1 MFLADHITG
10 FSRKEVTNQVDFSY
24 VDKSQFFKQGSLI
37 YFDRHDTLVQ
47 STQKSEF
54 SIFQQYF
61 KKEVRDNFGSFHED
75 KHEVFLKFDPMVFV
89 LHSQTCPKYPKL
101 QFYKIFAMS
110 QEEWRDEV
118 DFFTYR

>member
-1 MFLADHITG
+1 MFLTNHITG

-54 SIFQQYF
+54 SIF
-61 KKEVRDNFGSFHED
+61 
-75 KHEVFLKFDPMVFV
+75 
-89 LHSQTCPKYPKL
+89 
-101 QFYKIFAMS
+101 
-110 QEEWRDEV
+110 
-118 DFFTYR
+118 